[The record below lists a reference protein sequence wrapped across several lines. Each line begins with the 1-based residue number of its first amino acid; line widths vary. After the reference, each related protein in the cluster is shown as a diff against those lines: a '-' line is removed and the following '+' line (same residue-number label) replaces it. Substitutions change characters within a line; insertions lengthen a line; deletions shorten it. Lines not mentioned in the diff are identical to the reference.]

1 MANYFKHFNKIIY
14 NQDADSSSVDVL
26 TNLSTKISFM
36 NQYIDNT
43 SLYYY
48 YSIEDGETPEILAYK
63 LYGSVEKHWI
73 LLMFNNILDP
83 QYDWPMEQRNLGA
96 YIENKYSTSDY
107 ADTANTSITGL
118 SWAMS
123 HTKDYFV
130 TEETNVVGTDYKYSD
145 TYAIDSG
152 VYANTSTSLQTT
164 ILESGETLSTS
175 TTKHTK
181 SYYEYEIELNESKRN
196 IRILKPEFV
205 APVYKEFKSLVK

>member
-1 MANYFKHFNKIIY
+1 MANYFKHFNKVFY
-14 NQDADSSSVDVL
+14 DQHEDSPSVDVL
-26 TNLSTKISFM
+26 TNLTTKISFM
-36 NQYIDNT
+36 NQYSDNT

-107 ADTANTSITGL
+107 ADTANTSTTGL

-145 TYAIDSG
+145 TYVIDSG
-152 VYANTSTSLQTT
+152 VYANTSTVSQTIT
-164 ILESGETLSTS
+164 LYSGDVLLIDTS
-175 TTKHTK
+175 KYTQ

-196 IRILKPEFV
+196 IKILKPEFV